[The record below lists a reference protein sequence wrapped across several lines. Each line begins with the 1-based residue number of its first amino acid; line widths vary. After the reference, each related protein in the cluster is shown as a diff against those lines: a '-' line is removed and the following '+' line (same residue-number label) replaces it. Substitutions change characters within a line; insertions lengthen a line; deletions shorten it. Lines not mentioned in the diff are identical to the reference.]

1 VVAVDQTTEETM
13 LKHLWICAALVSL
26 GMGPVY
32 AQKQEA
38 VLRHIE
44 VAGTDFNLVLAEPK
58 PGGNVLPDLGNTP
71 DALIVHLHGGTL
83 ALVFEDAKQ
92 MMEVLDLLRSPAI
105 AFHVDPGRSGSLHP
119 VALYIVSKSLGLP
132 PGVERMAL
140 EEFDSFRWKT
150 VLIDRDADADFPVA
164 QVVASSR

>member
-1 VVAVDQTTEETM
+1 M
-13 LKHLWICAALVSL
+13 LKHLWICTALVAL
-26 GMGPVY
+26 GIGPVY

-58 PGGNVLPDLGNTP
+58 PGGSVLPDLGNTP
-71 DALIVHLHGGTL
+71 DALIVHLQGGTL
-83 ALVFEDAKQ
+83 ALVFEDAKP

-105 AFHVDPGRSGSLHP
+105 AFHVDPSRSGALHP

-140 EEFDSFRWKT
+140 EDFDDFRWKT
-150 VLIDRDADADFPVA
+150 VVVDRDPDADFPVA
-164 QVVASSR
+164 RVVASSH

>member
-1 VVAVDQTTEETM
+1 M

-92 MMEVLDLLRSPAI
+92 MMEVLDLLRSPSTWIRA
-105 AFHVDPGRSGSLHP
+105 AADRFTQWPCTSCRSPWGFLRALKEWPWKSSTASAGR
-119 VALYIVSKSLGLP
+119 
-132 PGVERMAL
+132 RC
-140 EEFDSFRWKT
+140 
-150 VLIDRDADADFPVA
+150 
-164 QVVASSR
+164 

>member
-1 VVAVDQTTEETM
+1 M
-13 LKHLWICAALVSL
+13 LKHLWICTALVAL
-26 GMGPVY
+26 GIGPVY

-58 PGGNVLPDLGNTP
+58 PGGRVLPDLGNTP

-83 ALVFEDAKQ
+83 ALVFEDAKE
-92 MMEVLDLLRSPAI
+92 MMKVSDLMRSPTI
-105 AFHVDPGRSGSLHP
+105 SFHADPNRNGSPHP

-132 PGVERMAL
+132 PGVERMTL
-140 EEFDSFRWKT
+140 EEFDSFRCKA
-150 VLIDRDADADFPVA
+150 VVIDRDADADFPDA
-164 QVVASSR
+164 QVIASSR